1 MSPTM
6 HRHEK
11 WKPPA
16 HLDHAGWCLEDG
28 APLENGDVLLN
39 DEFIT
44 DGLLEMPI
52 VKITYNKCH

>member
-6 HRHEK
+6 HRHDK

-16 HLDHAGWCLEDG
+16 HLDHVWWCLEDG

-52 VKITYNKCH
+52 VKITYNKCY